1 MRSNQ
6 KLAVLAA
13 LVLAGVACHKDKPVV
28 PPFAPKATPTPVVVP
43 NNPTTAPTP
52 TGDGSVVPETN
63 PYERIRQTPLDEIDR
78 MGLLADVYFD
88 FDQAD
93 LRETDKATL
102 ARNGEAL
109 KKYDF
114 LIVTIEG
121 HADER
126 GTIEYNLA
134 LSDRRARV
142 AYDYLTSV
150 GIPASRIKAV
160 AYGKE
165 IPVCSESNEDC
176 WQRNR
181 RAHFA
186 VTGKTAR

>member
-1 MRSNQ
+1 MRLNQ
-6 KLAVLAA
+6 KLAVLGA
-13 LVLAGVACHKDKPVV
+13 LVLLGAACHKDKPI
-28 PPFAPKATPTPVVVP
+28 PPAPPRATPTPVVVP
-43 NNPTTAPTP
+43 PNPTPAPTP
-52 TGDGSVVPETN
+52 REVAVPEPDLYTQ
-63 PYERIRQTPLDEIDR
+63 ILQTPIDEIDK
-78 MGLLADVYFD
+78 MGLLGDVYFD

-93 LRETDKATL
+93 LRETDRATL
-102 ARNGEAL
+102 VKNGETL
-109 KKYDF
+109 KKFDF

-134 LSDRRARV
+134 LSDRRAP
-142 AYDYLTSV
+142 ASYDYLISV
-150 GIPASRIKAV
+150 GIAANRIKAV

-165 IPVCSESNEDC
+165 IPVCTDSTEDC

>member
-1 MRSNQ
+1 MTLNP

-13 LVLAGVACHKDKPVV
+13 LVLAGAACHKDKPVV
-28 PPFAPKATPTPVVVP
+28 PPFVPKATPTPAVVP
-43 NNPTTAPTP
+43 ANPTPAPTP
-52 TGDGSVVPETN
+52 RGEGVVPERDI
-63 PYERIRQTPLDEIDR
+63 YSVVLGTPIDEIDK
-78 MGLLADVYFD
+78 MGLLGDVYFD
-88 FDQAD
+88 FDKAE
-93 LRETDKATL
+93 LRENDRATL
-102 ARNGEAL
+102 VKNGETL
-109 KKYDF
+109 KKFDF

-134 LSDRRARV
+134 LSDRRARLS
-142 AYDYLTSV
+142 YDYLI
-150 GIPASRIKAV
+150 GIGIAPNRIKAV

-165 IPVCSESNEDC
+165 IPVCSESSEDC

>member
-1 MRSNQ
+1 MRLNQ
-6 KLAVLAA
+6 KLTVLFA
-13 LVLAGVACHKDKPVV
+13 LVLAGAACHKDKPVV
-28 PPFAPKATPTPVVVP
+28 PPFVPKATPTPAAVP
-43 NNPTTAPTP
+43 QNPPPAPTP
-52 TGDGSVVPETN
+52 RNEVVPERDQ
-63 PYERIRQTPLDEIDR
+63 YSVILGTPIDEIDK
-78 MGLLADVYFD
+78 MGLLGDIYFD
-88 FDQAD
+88 FDKAD
-93 LRETDKATL
+93 LRENDKATL
-102 ARNGEAL
+102 ARDGETL
-109 KKYDF
+109 KKFDF

-121 HADER
+121 HSDER

-134 LSDRRARV
+134 LSDRRARL
-142 AYDYLTSV
+142 AYDYLI
-150 GIPASRIKAV
+150 GIGIAPNRIKAV

>member
-1 MRSNQ
+1 MRLNQ

-13 LVLAGVACHKDKPVV
+13 LVLVGAACHKKPPYVPPAPRATPSPMVV
-28 PPFAPKATPTPVVVP
+28 PTNPTP
-43 NNPTTAPTP
+43 APTP
-52 TGDGSVVPETN
+52 RGETPVPVVDE
-63 PYERIRQTPLDEIDR
+63 YERLRQMAIDEIDKS
-78 MGLLADVYFD
+78 GVLGDVYFD

-93 LRETDKATL
+93 LRESDRATL
-102 ARNGEAL
+102 VRNGENL
-109 KKYDF
+109 KKFDY

-134 LSDRRARV
+134 LSDRRARL
-142 AYDYLTSV
+142 AYDYLISV
-150 GIPASRIKAV
+150 GVAANRIKAV

>member
-1 MRSNQ
+1 MTTNQ
-6 KLAVLAA
+6 KLAALVA
-13 LVLAGVACHKDKPVV
+13 LVLAGAACHKDKPVV
-28 PPFAPKATPTPVVVP
+28 PPFVPKATPTPAVVP
-43 NNPTTAPTP
+43 ANPTPAPTP
-52 TGDGSVVPETN
+52 RGEVVPEKDQYTTVMGM
-63 PYERIRQTPLDEIDR
+63 PIDEIDK
-78 MGLLADVYFD
+78 MGLLGDVYFD
-88 FDQAD
+88 FDKAD
-93 LRETDKATL
+93 LREADRATL
-102 ARNGEAL
+102 TRDGETL
-109 KKYDF
+109 KKFDF

-134 LSDRRARV
+134 LSDRRARLV
-142 AYDYLTSV
+142 YDYLIGI

-165 IPVCSESNEDC
+165 IPVCTESNEDC

>member
-1 MRSNQ
+1 MRAKQ
-6 KLAVLAA
+6 TLPFLAA
-13 LVLAGVACHKDKPVV
+13 LALIGATCHKDKPLQPV
-28 PPFAPKATPTPVVVP
+28 PPRATPTPVVIP
-43 NNPTTAPTP
+43 NNPTPAPTP
-52 TGDGSVVPETN
+52 RDMTPVPERN
-63 PYERIRQTPLDEIDR
+63 EYETIRQMDISAIDA

-88 FDQAD
+88 YDQAD
-93 LRETDKATL
+93 LRENDKAAL
-102 ARNGEAL
+102 VRSGEAL

-114 LIVTIEG
+114 LIVTVEG

-126 GTIEYNLA
+126 GTVEYNLA
-134 LSDRRARV
+134 LSDRRARI
-142 AYDYLTSV
+142 AYDYLISI
-150 GIPASRIKAV
+150 GIAPGRIKAV

>member
-13 LVLAGVACHKDKPVV
+13 LVLAGAACHKDKPITPV
-28 PPFAPKATPTPVVVP
+28 PRPTPTPVVVP
-43 NNPTTAPTP
+43 ANPTPAPTP
-52 TGDGSVVPETN
+52 RDMTPVPETSE
-63 PYERIRQTPLDEIDR
+63 YERIRQTPIDEIDR
-78 MGLLADVYFD
+78 MGLLGDVYFD
-88 FDQAD
+88 YDQAD
-93 LRETDKATL
+93 LREADRSAL
-102 ARNGEAL
+102 VRNGETL
-109 KKYDF
+109 KKFDF
-114 LIVTIEG
+114 LIVTLEG

-142 AYDYLTSV
+142 AYDYLISV
-150 GIPASRIKAV
+150 GIAANRIKAV

-186 VTGKTAR
+186 VTGKTAK

>member
-1 MRSNQ
+1 MRLNQ
-6 KLAVLAA
+6 KLAVLGA
-13 LVLAGVACHKDKPVV
+13 LVLLGPACHKDEPLKPV
-28 PPFAPKATPTPVVVP
+28 PAPRATPTPVVVP
-43 NNPTTAPTP
+43 PNPTPAPMP
-52 TGDGSVVPETN
+52 RDVPVPPIDEVTRVRDM
-63 PYERIRQTPLDEIDR
+63 PIDEIDK
-78 MGLLADVYFD
+78 MGLLGDVYFD

-93 LRETDKATL
+93 LREADRAALVK
-102 ARNGEAL
+102 NGETL
-109 KKYDF
+109 KKFDF

-134 LSDRRARV
+134 LSDRRAR
-142 AYDYLTSV
+142 ASYDYLISV

-165 IPVCSESNEDC
+165 IPVCTDSTEDC

>member
-1 MRSNQ
+1 MRLRLT
-6 KLAVLAA
+6 LATLSMLAF
-13 LVLAGVACHKDKPVV
+13 AGAACHKDKPVV
-28 PPFAPKATPTPVVVP
+28 PPFEPKGTPAPVVP
-43 NNPTTAPTP
+43 NNPTPAPTP
-52 TGDGSVVPETN
+52 RNMTPVPEVN
-63 PYERIRQTPLDEIDR
+63 DYERIRQTPIDEIDR
-78 MGLLADVYFD
+78 MGLLGDIYFD
-88 FDQAD
+88 FDQSE
-93 LRETDKATL
+93 LRESDKATL
-102 ARNGEAL
+102 AKNADAL

-114 LIVTIEG
+114 LLVTIEG

-142 AYDYLTSV
+142 VYDYLVSV
-150 GIPASRIKAV
+150 GVSASRMKAV

-165 IPVCSESNEDC
+165 IPVCTESNEDC